1 MSKRSGGKNFNANV
15 KPRDALL
22 DMKGLS
28 PATGFA
34 YFKFWMHHHLHG
46 EPLPP
51 REESVADTDEYFRD
65 LLDMKNV
72 RTWRKA
78 RDELVAK
85 ARIRVTED
93 GRFYMRRTMREVG
106 REDGPWDVEDESDE
120 GQGGGGGPQGGGAAR
135 GAAGGPQGSLP
146 LRVVAAPEAGAA
158 PVDGSVDEPVDG
170 AGELATS
177 RDVCPN
183 IGGSSGDVCPNI
195 GRSSADVAIQP
206 VDNKRKWGPPFIVSS
221 FPSRFD
227 HEVAAALMAPPRARG
242 DPAAR
247 A

>member
-1 MSKRSGGKNFNANV
+1 MSKRSGKNFNANV
-15 KPRDALL
+15 KCRDALL

-28 PATGFA
+28 PDAGFA

-46 EPLPP
+46 VPLPP
-51 REESVADTDEYFRD
+51 REEQVDDADEYFRD

-106 REDGPWDVEDESDE
+106 REDGPWDLEDDDE
-120 GQGGGGGPQGGGAAR
+120 GSESGGGGEQGGGVGGAPAS
-135 GAAGGPQGSLP
+135 GQGRLP
-146 LRVVAAPEAGAA
+146 LMRVVSKSVDQ
-158 PVDGSVDEPVDG
+158 PVDGS
-170 AGELATS
+170 GEVATS
-177 RDVCPN
+177 ADVCPN

-206 VDNKRKWGPPFIVSS
+206 IENKRKWVRPFIVSS
-221 FPSRFD
+221 SPSPFD
-227 HEVAAALMAPPRARG
+227 HEFAAALMAPPRARG
-242 DPAAR
+242 DPGRPLA
-247 A
+247 